1 MRILMNMLAIKS
13 KQGRE
18 TGLLLLV
25 APFAEVDDEG
35 IWGGYTSAKQ
45 KI

>member
-1 MRILMNMLAIKS
+1 MLAIKS

-18 TGLLLLV
+18 TGLLLV
-25 APFAEVDDEG
+25 APFTEVDDEG